1 MTGRSCLKTI
11 LVTQEKNVN
20 ILWRRE
26 IIFHTDDLDA
36 KRLWSGILQE
46 KNEQVY
52 DYLVL
57 YTNFLFAREIRGR
70 THTKAVLC
78 TLFFLVLC
86 TLNKNVCNQHTVL

>member
-26 IIFHTDDLDA
+26 IIFHADDLDA

-46 KNEQVY
+46 KNEQVVQ
-52 DYLVL
+52 LSSVL
-57 YTNFLFAREIRGR
+57 HQFLFAREI
-70 THTKAVLC
+70 
-78 TLFFLVLC
+78 
-86 TLNKNVCNQHTVL
+86 

>member
-26 IIFHTDDLDA
+26 INFHADDLDA

-46 KNEQVY
+46 KNEQVVQ
-52 DYLVL
+52 LSSVL
-57 YTNFLFAREIRGR
+57 HQFLFAREI
-70 THTKAVLC
+70 
-78 TLFFLVLC
+78 
-86 TLNKNVCNQHTVL
+86 